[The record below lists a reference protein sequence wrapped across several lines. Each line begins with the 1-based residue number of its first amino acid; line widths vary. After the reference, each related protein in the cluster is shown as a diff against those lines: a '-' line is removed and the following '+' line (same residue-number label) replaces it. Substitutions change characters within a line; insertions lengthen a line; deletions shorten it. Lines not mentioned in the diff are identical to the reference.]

1 MKSTALITVH
11 ITCSFFFFNDTA
23 TTEIYTLSLHDAL
36 PISRGRHPAADDDPL
51 HAQEHDHVAGAYPE
65 VPAGVAETQL
75 GAGIS
80 RAGRGHRLLD
90 IGPAASIC
98 DGVGAGK
105 RFEAATVAAVA
116 HRAIG
121 VDGLVAELARG
132 AAVAEVQP
140 AAEDQSASDA
150 GAQRDAQHRRR
161 ALTGAEA
168 VLGKREGARIVD
180 KTDGHLEGGAHLRDH
195 RHAVPVARDVRDQP
209 RDARGE
215 VDVAG

>member
-1 MKSTALITVH
+1 MYSYLDKTQVGAFGRRPEKRGADRPSPGTELAG
-11 ITCSFFFFNDTA
+11 ND
-23 TTEIYTLSLHDAL
+23 LDSLHVGDVHTTHEL
-36 PISRGRHPAADDDPL
+36 LSQRIEEEISRGRHPAADDDPL
-51 HAQEHDHVAGAYPE
+51 HAQEHDHVAGPYPE

-140 AAEDQSASDA
+140 
-150 GAQRDAQHRRR
+150 
-161 ALTGAEA
+161 
-168 VLGKREGARIVD
+168 
-180 KTDGHLEGGAHLRDH
+180 
-195 RHAVPVARDVRDQP
+195 
-209 RDARGE
+209 
-215 VDVAG
+215 